1 MKINRIKLVTL
12 LGKQDCKEF
21 DNHIIKLLYEQYSEE
36 DIDISSKLLLI
47 TRCNAK
53 QLELLKSIGVE
64 PESEWSRNTTILKSN
79 YYVVERDRNKGF
91 CREHYFNGVTLN
103 PNFVFDT
110 REEAEYNSLYFRTYL
125 LMKSWIKHHYPSWNP
140 DWTIKERKYGI
151 AYVKNLLLVDYNWY
165 ANDFLFG
172 LTVPTKEAAEL
183 LYKEFESDLASLFI
197 E

>member
-1 MKINRIKLVTL
+1 MFEEDEVSIEALDDTAKDESINFYLELRENFN
-12 LGKQDCKEF
+12 EF
-21 DNHIIKLLYEQYSEE
+21 YGESEE
-36 DIDISSKLLLI
+36 IDVFMYQHLFDYLGFFEE
-47 TRCNAK
+47 
-53 QLELLKSIGVE
+53 EL
-64 PESEWSRNTTILKSN
+64 
-79 YYVVERDRNKGF
+79 
-91 CREHYFNGVTLN
+91 EHYFNGVTLN